1 MKEKLVEKTRNIID
15 LENEKQNWNKVS
27 YTKFLDKQLLDKKK
41 DLEVMTLRLNHTN
54 KQNSELRQ
62 KNNELK
68 NKIKELCSNNNID
81 LSDDISLS
89 ESVADNSN
97 IDVFSEHQH
106 SDCENQNIIMD
117 MKTIEEKSNLE
128 ENESVEEKVTA
139 KLEKNDTVE
148 ETDTEQEKVT
158 AKLENQSNICSKS
171 EDTESQD
178 SILTENLEDYSKYEY
193 TNKSGK
199 SRKYLKREI
208 KNKIYL
214 YKYTSDLENIGEPVG
229 EIRKKAGVSKPS
241 FYRKKT
247 K

>member
-1 MKEKLVEKTRNIID
+1 MG
-15 LENEKQNWNKVS
+15 
-27 YTKFLDKQLLDKKK
+27 
-41 DLEVMTLRLNHTN
+41 
-54 KQNSELRQ
+54 LRQ

-128 ENESVEEKVTA
+128 ENDS
-139 KLEKNDTVE
+139 VE
-148 ETDTEQEKVT
+148 ETDAEEEKIT
-158 AKLENQSNICSKS
+158 TKLENRSNICSKS

-178 SILTENLEDYSKYEY
+178 S
-193 TNKSGK
+193 
-199 SRKYLKREI
+199 
-208 KNKIYL
+208 
-214 YKYTSDLENIGEPVG
+214 
-229 EIRKKAGVSKPS
+229 
-241 FYRKKT
+241 
-247 K
+247 